1 MERGCAILVS
11 VKVKG
16 SQIHIHFGLN
26 KSVPWKGKSFGRHE
40 LLDDGDDAGGGGV
53 VQDGDG
59 VHEVGQ
65 GAQEPPN
72 PVKGRTLTKQLLQ
85 RGQMVDKFRKQMQE
99 EEERG
104 RKTKMKR

>member
-1 MERGCAILVS
+1 M
-11 VKVKG
+11 
-16 SQIHIHFGLN
+16 
-26 KSVPWKGKSFGRHE
+26 
-40 LLDDGDDAGGGGV
+40 
-53 VQDGDG
+53 QDGDG